1 MRDVYEIRTEEFY
14 LRIVSLIGSSCEA
27 LPKSFTDLLIAK
39 SSVENLRR
47 LSSGNNGNSTQ
58 MLPFLSMLAGR
69 RGAVNSL
76 LNNIKSFP
84 LSLQGNHC
92 HLNQG
97 ILDHKWK

>member
-47 LSSGNNGNSTQ
+47 LSSGNKKFYSDAS
-58 MLPFLSMLAGR
+58 LLVHAGR
-69 RGAVNSL
+69 EERDRKFVVE
-76 LNNIKSFP
+76 
-84 LSLQGNHC
+84 
-92 HLNQG
+92 
-97 ILDHKWK
+97 